1 MMRMPSVALIE
12 IIIIAI
18 VVGLPLLVGGVV
30 LAIVVRRQRARRTQ
44 TDPQPGSGSTTS
56 RSSNLGK
63 WLLLLGAAL
72 AVLLAV
78 PLAVVAGSFL
88 LVIPVRSARTTQQ
101 GPAPVVQVV
110 AMPTSAETPMVA
122 TPMHTPRPTSESGT
136 GLVEAPPPE
145 PTSLSIT
152 PDDNSMFVT
161 LPGIAGLAVL
171 VGVVILGI
179 VLKRWQRSD
188 PRMKTVGETRGGIG
202 SRSAVALVALATLA
216 VLSIFVILALDFSI
230 WTLVWSIV
238 IFALCSILVG
248 LLLLV
253 PWLLRRGQ
261 GRDSQLWDHGIVD
274 DAGDDWTQT
283 ARLRYALL
291 AIAIWFAL
299 SIYLIL
305 DVAFAVSVYWQVA
318 AIYAAFWILIG
329 ALLLVGSPSREK
341 LLILGLLVV
350 ALFSIR
356 FVDWNSRKPFLKDL
370 HRVQEGM
377 TIDEVEQI
385 MGDYMGGICY
395 PDHPLGLP
403 ARESVAEAEELALP
417 DRAVYRHT
425 NEGWGDSDWGEIHF
439 EKGRVKEVRF
449 LPD

>member
-1 MMRMPSVALIE
+1 MRIPSFGLIE

-18 VVGLPLLVGGVV
+18 VVGLALLVGGVV
-30 LAIVVRRQRARRTQ
+30 LAIVVRRQRDHRTQ

-63 WLLLLGAAL
+63 WFLLLGAAL
-72 AVLLAV
+72 AALLAV
-78 PLAVVAGSFL
+78 PLAVVAGGFL
-88 LVIPVRSARTTQQ
+88 FVIPVRSARTTQQ

-122 TPMHTPRPTSESGT
+122 TPMHTPRPTLESGT
-136 GLVEAPPPE
+136 GLVEAPPLE

-161 LPGIAGLAVL
+161 LPSIAGLAVL

-179 VLKRWQRSD
+179 VLKRGQRSD
-188 PRMKTVGETRGGIG
+188 PRMKTVGETRGGKG

-230 WTLVWSIV
+230 WTLVWSII
-238 IFALCSILVG
+238 IFAVCSTLVG

-253 PWLLRRGQ
+253 PWLLRRGR
-261 GRDSQLWDHGIVD
+261 GKAPQLWDQEIVD
-274 DAGDDWTQT
+274 DAGDDWMQT

-305 DVAFAVSVYWQVA
+305 DVAFAVSVYWQVV
-318 AIYAAFWILIG
+318 AIYAAFWVLVG
-329 ALLLVGSPSREK
+329 ALLLVGSPGREK

-370 HRVQEGM
+370 YRVQEGM
-377 TIDEVEQI
+377 TIAEVEQI

-395 PDHPLGLP
+395 PDHSLGLP
-403 ARESVAEAEELALP
+403 ARESAAEVEELALP

-425 NEGWGDSDWGEIHF
+425 SEGWGNSDWGEIWF